1 MYSRREIRETSIQ
14 FLYCSDIEG
23 GANAGTLLDAFWDL
37 TQESDQVALTKAK
50 VKALQ
55 HLNKGRETRFAQ
67 LIDRQD
73 AATAHLSAEPEAK
86 ALSQSQQ
93 TIIRLE
99 SQWQAKLDRVR
110 RLFDPEDQEISS
122 ELEQELADFFALNQG
137 LIQERIQYHHH
148 LSDYPYLLEKL
159 APFTATVRSL
169 DRISERVSMVEKP
182 SKFPE
187 KSEVSHLRNAEGKLT
202 AFREE
207 VNSLTKNI
215 LQKKNTIDKV
225 IAETV
230 TNYKPERINPIDRAI
245 LRLATYEI
253 MFDQSIPPAVSMNE
267 AIELARRYGTQD
279 SSKFVN
285 GLLHSVHKAHATD

>member
-23 GANAGTLLDAFWDL
+23 GANAGILLDAFWDL

-50 VKALQ
+50 VKALL
-55 HLNKGRETRFAQ
+55 HLNKGRETRFTQ

-73 AATAHLSAEPEAK
+73 AAIAYLSAEPEAK
-86 ALSQSQQ
+86 SLSQSLQ

-110 RLFDPEDQEISS
+110 RLFDPELQEVST
-122 ELEQELADFFALNQG
+122 ELEQELADFFTLNRG

-148 LSDYPYLLEKL
+148 LGDYPYLLKKL
-159 APFTATVRSL
+159 TSFTATVRSL
-169 DRISERVSMVEKP
+169 DRTSERVSMVEEP

-187 KSEVSHLRNAEGKLT
+187 KGEVSHLRNAEGKLT

-207 VNSLTKNI
+207 VNTLTKNI
-215 LQKKNTIDKV
+215 LQKKNSIDKV

-253 MFDQSIPPAVSMNE
+253 MFDQTIPSAVSMNE
-267 AIELARRYGTQD
+267 AIELARRFGTQD

-285 GLLHSVHKAHATD
+285 GLLHSVHKVHATD